1 MMSRTMVPADKLVSA
16 PIMAEWATGISAT
29 LTMHLK
35 YTVGDP
41 KLILLKGKL
50 YWRAVLLLTQGLGVP
65 PLEIWDKINLI
76 SEVREVLL
84 LERLTHKQTFDIL
97 ELLLQWKLINANYFP
112 IQDWFWTNNLYYLH
126 AHALQLK
133 YLCMSH
139 CNLWKVEWK
148 RISSKVFVYPQMTLL
163 HSFNSWANQCHTS
176 NTYKILSVL

>member
-112 IQDWFWTNNLYYLH
+112 IQDWFWTNNLLSTCTCTPTQIFLYVPLYP
-126 AHALQLK
+126 LK
-133 YLCMSH
+133 SWMKK
-139 CNLWKVEWK
+139 NFIK
-148 RISSKVFVYPQMTLL
+148 
-163 HSFNSWANQCHTS
+163 SFCLPTNDIT
-176 NTYKILSVL
+176 T